1 MAGEL
6 GPAHPP
12 DRQRIGAV
20 AGRVLL
26 AKPAPPYRLVQRRG
40 EIRPAPQHL
49 VMHHR
54 RAAQLAEAALLRLAD
69 AEQRDDIAAVGVKP
83 QQLIGQGAGIGGQ
96 KHAGLPGVGQRAVTL
111 ADTSTSTGRVIPR
124 HIADLAH
131 DLAGAVRVHQTPDVP
146 AQPGIEQLQFVEAVT
161 PGFDAAQ
168 QHQPAPVFQLGADR
182 LGERREGGQR
192 EIRCRHLFPPHT
204 AGPCRGKRA
213 VDLGELRRRQV
224 PLPARRARHLAAA
237 PHAGAGHRP
246 DLRHVTPRS
255 SLCSG
260 LLLPRLYR
268 PRINRLAPE
277 ISSRTSTIRR
287 NAWSSSLPNSC
298 SPAQVPTASAG
309 RPIRNNTS
317 VSWPTMPAPP
327 SHSAVIANTATPE
340 GWNPARCSG
349 GGQPRRLHQITAAM
363 PASPV
368 APPMTPLTTPTAPS
382 ATTPARAIEPRLGRN
397 KFHRL
402 KITRIAPTA
411 MRRWPGAAQRSNSA
425 PGGSPTMPPIRNA
438 ARRGHLIA
446 RRNFHTETPCTIRP
460 NATIS
465 GVACA
470 GAMKCSQTAAAMIAN
485 AKPASPVTNA
495 AAKAPTRNSERSSVE
510 NPSMAYPIL
519 ARRVCRAAGD
529 GATLAD
535 RGG

>member
-40 EIRPAPQHL
+40 EIRPAP
-49 VMHHR
+49 
-54 RAAQLAEAALLRLAD
+54 
-69 AEQRDDIAAVGVKP
+69 
-83 QQLIGQGAGIGGQ
+83 
-96 KHAGLPGVGQRAVTL
+96 
-111 ADTSTSTGRVIPR
+111 
-124 HIADLAH
+124 
-131 DLAGAVRVHQTPDVP
+131 
-146 AQPGIEQLQFVEAVT
+146 
-161 PGFDAAQ
+161 
-168 QHQPAPVFQLGADR
+168 VFQLGADR

-192 EIRCRHLFPPHT
+192 EIRCRHLFPPQT

-309 RPIRNNTS
+309 RPLRNNTS

-327 SHSAVIANTATPE
+327 
-340 GWNPARCSG
+340 R
-349 GGQPRRLHQITAAM
+349 
-363 PASPV
+363 
-368 APPMTPLTTPTAPS
+368 
-382 ATTPARAIEPRLGRN
+382 
-397 KFHRL
+397 
-402 KITRIAPTA
+402 
-411 MRRWPGAAQRSNSA
+411 
-425 PGGSPTMPPIRNA
+425 
-438 ARRGHLIA
+438 
-446 RRNFHTETPCTIRP
+446 
-460 NATIS
+460 
-465 GVACA
+465 
-470 GAMKCSQTAAAMIAN
+470 
-485 AKPASPVTNA
+485 
-495 AAKAPTRNSERSSVE
+495 
-510 NPSMAYPIL
+510 
-519 ARRVCRAAGD
+519 
-529 GATLAD
+529 
-535 RGG
+535 